1 MSFVLEGEP
10 LAGQERPDQAVFASS
25 NNMLRDDGV
34 GHEPGSR
41 IYGSTEATAAAGA
54 SSCYWDYQLSVHSVN
69 IDQTGAAGWQPP
81 VEGC

>member
-1 MSFVLEGEP
+1 MKASH
-10 LAGQERPDQAVFASS
+10 RQARRRIRIRQFAIS
-25 NNMLRDDGV
+25 NNILRDVGA

-54 SSCYWDYQLSVHSVN
+54 SSCHWDYQLSVHSVN

-81 VEGC
+81 VEGR